1 MLYKSAAKLSSG
13 VPMRLKIAGLPGLM
27 FLIPTLAL
35 QAQTPAAFRVLMGVT
50 DTSSIRWDG
59 TITVKGAGKYSLD
72 GWRFE
77 DQDDID
83 GNLFHFTTH
92 EARAQGGPLSR
103 FRSAPYAANGFV
115 INAEAVTDKSEF
127 IFTTA

>member
-1 MLYKSAAKLSSG
+1 MVHKAAAKSSSA
-13 VPMRLKIAGLPGLM
+13 VPVKYKIAALTA
-27 FLIPTLAL
+27 LIFVLSAFTL
-35 QAQTPAAFRVLMGVT
+35 QAQTHMAFRVLMGVT
-50 DTSSIRWDG
+50 DSSSIRWDG
-59 TITVKGAGKYSLD
+59 TISVKGAGDYTLE

-103 FRSAPYAANGFV
+103 FRSAPYVAN
-115 INAEAVTDKSEF
+115 
-127 IFTTA
+127 